1 MVTYTLQFSS
11 HGSSKYYNGGDTN
24 KFTLFAKDLVVHYFV
39 REGEILDYQESIDIY
54 NELVSNDLG
63 KVNTRIKD
71 TKSTGAAVTNY
82 VMWDLKDPNYVSGSL
97 KVGEDKPIVDIDG
110 YTHQKPILFN
120 ALLQQT
126 LDKLGAKEEDK
137 VVVYFNA
144 CRE

>member
-11 HGSSKYYNGGDTN
+11 HGSSKYHNGSPTN

-39 REGEILDYQESIDIY
+39 RDGEILDYQESIDIY

-71 TKSTGAAVTNY
+71 TKPTGAAVTNY
-82 VMWDLKDPNYVSGSL
+82 VMWDLKDPKYVSGSL
-97 KVGEDKPIVDIDG
+97 KVGEDQPIVDIAG

-126 LDKLGAKEEDK
+126 LDKLGVKEEDK